1 MDLNILQD
9 FFDKLQVKYEAAMRR
24 KRDEARMYVK
34 MGVME
39 KQTIKDKMFDKFP
52 GLASIN
58 VSRNEEQASCT
69 Q

>member
-1 MDLNILQD
+1 
-9 FFDKLQVKYEAAMRR
+9 MRR